1 MSMRKMPGLR
11 AIQHSQ
17 AGPESNKA
25 CYVLTSQAIETRR
38 AKYGEESDSD
48 HRHAEASGGGNR
60 RRSGTFEETGGEH
73 FDRHGHDD
81 HQAPEERRAHPHR
94 RPRHPPGAQARRP
107 DGPQSRDRRS
117 HSDQGEQEGR
127 LPRRQGTQGSRL
139 RRLPTFNQRHSG
151 LPRGPGMAL
160 FLLYPLCPLSL
171 PRFQNVP
178 SLQFKNSVTE
188 RFLRYVVID
197 TQSDP
202 ASPSCPSTEK
212 QKDLGRL
219 LAAELQAM
227 GLADAHLD
235 AHGYVYATIP
245 ANTQKKVPVI
255 CFCSHMDTSP
265 DCTGKGVKP
274 QIVKNYRGG
283 DIVLPADPTQVIRA
297 AEHGALSDQI
307 GHDIITTD
315 GTTLLGA
322 DNKAG
327 IAEIMDA
334 AQFLID
340 NPQIQ
345 HGAIKILFTPDEE
358 IGRGVD
364 KLDLKKLGA
373 DFAYTMDGETVG
385 NIEDETF
392 SADGATITIEGVS
405 THPGFAKGKMEHAIK
420 IAAAIVDRLPKHT
433 CSPETT
439 EGKEGFLHP
448 TGISGALQKAKI
460 DFIVRDFNDEGLK
473 QKEALL
479 EAVVKDVMKDYP
491 RSTYRMEVKHQYR
504 NMKQVID
511 AHPEIVDYAIEAIR
525 RAGLTPVKAS
535 IRGGTDGSRLSFMGL
550 PCPNIFAGE
559 HAFHSR
565 LEWVSVQDME
575 KAVQTIVHLAMIW
588 EEKA

>member
-1 MSMRKMPGLR
+1 VP
-11 AIQHSQ
+11 
-17 AGPESNKA
+17 
-25 CYVLTSQAIETRR
+25 
-38 AKYGEESDSD
+38 
-48 HRHAEASGGGNR
+48 
-60 RRSGTFEETGGEH
+60 
-73 FDRHGHDD
+73 
-81 HQAPEERRAHPHR
+81 
-94 RPRHPPGAQARRP
+94 
-107 DGPQSRDRRS
+107 
-117 HSDQGEQEGR
+117 
-127 LPRRQGTQGSRL
+127 LP
-139 RRLPTFNQRHSG
+139 
-151 LPRGPGMAL
+151 
-160 FLLYPLCPLSL
+160 
-171 PRFQNVP
+171 
-178 SLQFKNSVTE
+178 LQFKHSVTE

-197 TQSDP
+197 TQCDP
-202 ASPSCPSTEK
+202 GSPTCPSTEK
-212 QKDLGRL
+212 QRDLGRL

-274 QIVKNYRGG
+274 QIVKSYRGG
-283 DIVLPADPTQVIRA
+283 DIALPADSTQVIRT
-297 AEHGALSDQI
+297 AEHPALADQI

-340 NPQIQ
+340 NPQIE

-364 KLDLKKLGA
+364 KVDLKKLGA
-373 DFAYTMDGETVG
+373 DFAYTMDGETAG

-420 IAAAIVDRLPKHT
+420 IAAAIVDRLPKNT

-448 TGISGALQKAKI
+448 TGISGALERARI
-460 DFIVRDFNDEGLK
+460 DLIVRDFSDEGLK

-479 EAVVKDVMKDYP
+479 ESIVKDVMKDYP
-491 RSTYRMEVKHQYR
+491 RSTYRMDVKQQYR

-511 AHPEIVDYAIEAIR
+511 RHPEIVDYAIEAIR
-525 RAGLTPVKAS
+525 RAGLKPVKAS

-565 LEWVSVQDME
+565 LEWVSRQDME

-588 EEKA
+588 EERA